1 MEKEEQLF
9 RKRIQELAENAYS
22 RDIPLHTDF
31 LTLAEQTVFQNMSAT
46 LPPVKFVLSGGFPM
60 SERKVLC
67 FLASYEEELYAPP
80 FVCLKI
86 VPANRRFAEELT
98 HRDYLGAIM
107 NLGIERAMIGDI
119 VLQDGNAW
127 AFVMEKMSRYLAE
140 NLTMIRHTSVVTEIT
155 ADFSELPEPEMEEI
169 SGTVSSVRLD
179 SIIALCGR
187 LSRTRAAS
195 FIEGEG
201 LCQRGCLHEC
211 IAESAGRRDLIDP
224 RHRQISVWRARKSYE
239 KGADICRGVPL

>member
-86 VPANRRFAEELT
+86 VPANRRFAEKLS
-98 HRDYLGAIM
+98 
-107 NLGIERAMIGDI
+107 
-119 VLQDGNAW
+119 Q
-127 AFVMEKMSRYLAE
+127 
-140 NLTMIRHTSVVTEIT
+140 
-155 ADFSELPEPEMEEI
+155 
-169 SGTVSSVRLD
+169 
-179 SIIALCGR
+179 R
-187 LSRTRAAS
+187 LSRGDHESRNR
-195 FIEGEG
+195 EGHD
-201 LCQRGCLHEC
+201 RGHRPAGWKCLGVCHGKDE
-211 IAESAGRRDLIDP
+211 
-224 RHRQISVWRARKSYE
+224 QISCGESHDDPAHLCCHGDHGRFF
-239 KGADICRGVPL
+239 

>member
-169 SGTVSSVRLD
+169 SGTVSSVRLR
-179 SIIALCGR
+179 SEEHTSELQ
-187 LSRTRAAS
+187 S
-195 FIEGEG
+195 
-201 LCQRGCLHEC
+201 Q
-211 IAESAGRRDLIDP
+211 
-224 RHRQISVWRARKSYE
+224 
-239 KGADICRGVPL
+239 